1 MVWYELERPG
11 TIHRY
16 GTPLHSGARALTSR
30 ICLLSL
36 HAVRSAIVISLLY
49 AELMVVLAMYR
60 QSKGKALLIA
70 EIALPLVSDIANP
83 KDERYPVKS
92 VVDGAVVGEL
102 RLSVAFHEIKRLAFD
117 RYMVRQVR
125 PRRPAVRNVTI
136 S

>member
-36 HAVRSAIVISLLY
+36 HAVCPAKTSRSIGAQLI
-49 AELMVVLAMYR
+49 AVLAMYR

-102 RLSVAFHEIKRLAFD
+102 RLSVAFHEIKRLPFD

-125 PRRPAVRNVTI
+125 PRRPAVRNVTV

>member
-36 HAVRSAIVISLLY
+36 HAVRSANRSTGAQLI
-49 AELMVVLAMYR
+49 AVLAMYR

-117 RYMVRQVR
+117 RYMVRQVCPYR
-125 PRRPAVRNVTI
+125 STESTATT

>member
-1 MVWYELERPG
+1 
-11 TIHRY
+11 
-16 GTPLHSGARALTSR
+16 
-30 ICLLSL
+30 
-36 HAVRSAIVISLLY
+36 
-49 AELMVVLAMYR
+49 MYR

-125 PRRPAVRNVTI
+125 PRRPAVRSVTI